1 MLHFFKDDE
10 TIANGFT
17 TAIAPVLLQV
27 LKDYNKTAEYVN
39 IILMSDEEVLEIN
52 NNYLQHDYYT
62 DIITFN
68 YAEGADLPLEAEL
81 YISIDRVRENAAAA
95 HVSYEDE
102 LARVC
107 IHGVLHLCGHED
119 DTDAKKNVMQ
129 SFEDKYLRLFQA

>member
-1 MLHFFKDDE
+1 
-10 TIANGFT
+10 
-17 TAIAPVLLQV
+17 
-27 LKDYNKTAEYVN
+27 
-39 IILMSDEEVLEIN
+39 MSDEEVLEIN
-52 NNYLQHDYYT
+52 KNYLQHDYYT